1 MAGVFSLLFLFV
13 CVTIVEPLNANG
25 QLGRALALNDF
36 ESGTTS
42 PWNDES
48 AADVRW
54 AIETNDAP
62 FEVDQPAPNPVS
74 GRRYLRV
81 TRPPG
86 TSGNAVLR
94 SDTFTAS
101 PSDQFTLSFWI
112 RSVINWLLTF
122 TNALLHHSHQ
132 S

>member
-1 MAGVFSLLFLFV
+1 MAAMFSLLFLFV
-13 CVTIVEPLNANG
+13 CVTIVQPLDANG
-25 QLGRALALNDF
+25 ALQRALAVNDF

-54 AIETNDAP
+54 TIETNNSP
-62 FEVDQPAPNPVS
+62 LETDQPAPNPVS
-74 GRRYLRV
+74 GQRYLRV

-112 RSVINWLLTF
+112 RSVINWLPSRTVCF
-122 TNALLHHSHQ
+122 LHYLPLC
-132 S
+132 